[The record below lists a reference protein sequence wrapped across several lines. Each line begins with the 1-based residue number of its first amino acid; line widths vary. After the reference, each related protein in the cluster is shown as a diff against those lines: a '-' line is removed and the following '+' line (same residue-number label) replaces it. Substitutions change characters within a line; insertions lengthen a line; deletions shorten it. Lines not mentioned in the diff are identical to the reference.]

1 MNRFVI
7 LMCILLCACSSC
19 AVKKV
24 SKEPQTPLVVDTV
37 ISTNLT
43 QKESYMKCLE
53 WVATAYNSA
62 QDVIQMSEE
71 SAATIVCKGVFEHQ
85 YGKSMTY
92 GNLWGIIHYTLTIK
106 CKDNRIRITT
116 SQFKHEAMNPS
127 PMILGTLGNVN
138 TGSHPEYGHIKNVS
152 QYWANLQEYCVS
164 YTKENIVGKL
174 QRHLEN
180 NEDDNW

>member
-1 MNRFVI
+1 MTKLN
-7 LMCILLCACSSC
+7 SC
-19 AVKKV
+19 P
-24 SKEPQTPLVVDTV
+24 SCELSWIGSLSGLGSTV
-37 ISTNLT
+37 TMKASARDGETN
-43 QKESYMKCLE
+43 KMWFSYMNTNE
-53 WVATAYNSA
+53 V
-62 QDVIQMSEE
+62 
-71 SAATIVCKGVFEHQ
+71 
-85 YGKSMTY
+85 
-92 GNLWGIIHYTLTIK
+92 
-106 CKDNRIRITT
+106 
-116 SQFKHEAMNPS
+116 S